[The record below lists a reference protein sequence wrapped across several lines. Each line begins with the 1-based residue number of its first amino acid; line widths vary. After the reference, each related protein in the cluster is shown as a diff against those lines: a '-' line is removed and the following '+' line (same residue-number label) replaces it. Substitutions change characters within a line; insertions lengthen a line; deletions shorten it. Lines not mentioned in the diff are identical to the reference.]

1 MRPPVVAACEPVHG
15 LKGYSRVTLPVM
27 TKHRPSLSVPLAAL
41 VSCVLGMLVGS
52 VASAQSTPG
61 DSSAPASAAAP
72 ATSESAAIPEAPP
85 AAPPRPRMG
94 LVVPLTP
101 PHQPVAKTAVKPA
114 TKAGVKPGPKPQAVA
129 ASPYQNTRGTAKAKH
144 YYTEVWGVDKLRA
157 NYTNSGNLIKFSYRV
172 IEPKLAKTLGDHENA
187 PELIGIRSNAVLHI
201 PTMEKIGQLRQ
212 MSAAEANKDYWMVF
226 SNKGNLVK
234 PGDEVSVIIGR
245 FRADGLIVE

>member
-1 MRPPVVAACEPVHG
+1 MIKQTRF
-15 LKGYSRVTLPVM
+15 
-27 TKHRPSLSVPLAAL
+27 PSAPLAAF
-41 VSCVLGMLVGS
+41 VSCFLGMLLSSAV
-52 VASAQSTPG
+52 SAQSTPG
-61 DSSAPASAAAP
+61 DSSASASAAAQ
-72 ATSESAAIPEAPP
+72 TTPEAEALPEPAP

-101 PHQPVAKTAVKPA
+101 PRQPAAHTGAKSSVKSGA
-114 TKAGVKPGPKPQAVA
+114 EAGAKLNVKLGAKPQAVV
-129 ASPYQNTRGTAKAKH
+129 ASHYQNTRGTAKSKH
-144 YYTEVWGVDKLRA
+144 YYSEVWGVDKLRA
-157 NYTNSGNLIKFSYRV
+157 SYTSSGNLIKFSYRV
-172 IEPKLAKTLGDHENA
+172 IQPKLAKTLGEHENA

-212 MSAAEANKDYWMVF
+212 MSAGEADKDYWMVF

>member
-1 MRPPVVAACEPVHG
+1 MIKQTCF
-15 LKGYSRVTLPVM
+15 
-27 TKHRPSLSVPLAAL
+27 PSAPLAAF
-41 VSCVLGMLVGS
+41 VSCFLGMLVS
-52 VASAQSTPG
+52 PAASAQSTPG
-61 DSSAPASAAAP
+61 DFSAPASAATQAR
-72 ATSESAAIPEAPP
+72 SESEALPEPAP

-101 PHQPVAKTAVKPA
+101 PRQPAAKTDVKA
-114 TKAGVKPGPKPQAVA
+114 GTKAGAKMGVNLAAKPQGVVA
-129 ASPYQNTRGTAKAKH
+129 SHYQNTRGTAKSKH
-144 YYTEVWGVDKLRA
+144 YYSEVWGVDKLRA
-157 NYTNSGNLIKFSYRV
+157 SYTSSGNLIKFSYRV
-172 IEPKLAKTLGDHENA
+172 VQPKLAKTLGDHENA

>member
-1 MRPPVVAACEPVHG
+1 MI
-15 LKGYSRVTLPVM
+15 KQTRV
-27 TKHRPSLSVPLAAL
+27 PSAPLAAF
-41 VSCVLGMLVGS
+41 VSCFLGMLLSPAVN
-52 VASAQSTPG
+52 AQSAPG
-61 DSSAPASAAAP
+61 DSSAPASAATQTP
-72 ATSESAAIPEAPP
+72 PEAEALPEPAP

-101 PHQPVAKTAVKPA
+101 PRQPAAHTGAKSGV
-114 TKAGVKPGPKPQAVA
+114 KAGAKLNVKLDAKPQAVV
-129 ASPYQNTRGTAKAKH
+129 ASHYQNTRGTAKSKH
-144 YYTEVWGVDKLRA
+144 YYSEVWGVDKLRA
-157 NYTNSGNLIKFSYRV
+157 SYTSSGNLIKFSYRV
-172 IEPKLAKTLGDHENA
+172 IQPKLAKTLGEHENA

-212 MSAAEANKDYWMVF
+212 MSGAEADKDYWMVF

>member
-1 MRPPVVAACEPVHG
+1 MLLSAAV
-15 LKGYSRVTLPVM
+15 
-27 TKHRPSLSVPLAAL
+27 
-41 VSCVLGMLVGS
+41 
-52 VASAQSTPG
+52 SAQSTPG
-61 DSSAPASAAAP
+61 DSSAPASAA
-72 ATSESAAIPEAPP
+72 TQTTPEAEALPEPAP

-101 PHQPVAKTAVKPA
+101 PHQPSAHTGVKSGA
-114 TKAGVKPGPKPQAVA
+114 KAGAKLNVKLDAKPQAVV
-129 ASPYQNTRGTAKAKH
+129 ASHYQNTRGTAKSKH
-144 YYTEVWGVDKLRA
+144 YYSEVWGVDKLRA
-157 NYTNSGNLIKFSYRV
+157 SYTSSGNLIKFSYRV
-172 IEPKLAKTLGDHENA
+172 IQPKLAKTLGEHENA

>member
-1 MRPPVVAACEPVHG
+1 MIKQTRFPTA
-15 LKGYSRVTLPVM
+15 
-27 TKHRPSLSVPLAAL
+27 PLAAFVSCFLGIL
-41 VSCVLGMLVGS
+41 VSAA
-52 VASAQSTPG
+52 ASAQSRPG
-61 DSSAPASAAAP
+61 DSSAPASAP
-72 ATSESAAIPEAPP
+72 AQTPPEAGALPEPAP

-101 PHQPVAKTAVKPA
+101 PRQPAAHTGAKSGV
-114 TKAGVKPGPKPQAVA
+114 KAGAKLNVKLDAKPQAVV
-129 ASPYQNTRGTAKAKH
+129 ASHYQNTRGTAKSKH
-144 YYTEVWGVDKLRA
+144 YYSEVWGVDKLRA
-157 NYTNSGNLIKFSYRV
+157 SYTSSGNLIKFSYRV
-172 IEPKLAKTLGDHENA
+172 IQPKLAKTLGEHENA

-212 MSAAEANKDYWMVF
+212 MSAAEADKDYWMVF

>member
-1 MRPPVVAACEPVHG
+1 MIKQTRF
-15 LKGYSRVTLPVM
+15 
-27 TKHRPSLSVPLAAL
+27 PSAPLAAF
-41 VSCVLGMLVGS
+41 VSCFLGMLVS
-52 VASAQSTPG
+52 PAVSAQSTPG
-61 DSSAPASAAAP
+61 DSSAPASAA
-72 ATSESAAIPEAPP
+72 TQTTPEAEALPEPAPP
-85 AAPPRPRMG
+85 APPRPRMG

-101 PHQPVAKTAVKPA
+101 PRQPAAHTGAKSGA
-114 TKAGVKPGPKPQAVA
+114 KAGAKLNVKLDAKPQAVV
-129 ASPYQNTRGTAKAKH
+129 ASHYQNTRGTAKSKH
-144 YYTEVWGVDKLRA
+144 YYSEVWGVDKLRA
-157 NYTNSGNLIKFSYRV
+157 SYTSSGNLIKFSYRV
-172 IEPKLAKTLGDHENA
+172 IQPKLAKTLGEHENA

>member
-1 MRPPVVAACEPVHG
+1 MIKQTRF
-15 LKGYSRVTLPVM
+15 
-27 TKHRPSLSVPLAAL
+27 PSAPLAAF
-41 VSCVLGMLVGS
+41 VSCFLGMLLSPAV
-52 VASAQSTPG
+52 SAQSTPG
-61 DSSAPASAAAP
+61 DSSAPASAAAQ
-72 ATSESAAIPEAPP
+72 TTPEAEALPEPAP

-101 PHQPVAKTAVKPA
+101 PRQPAAHTAAKSGV
-114 TKAGVKPGPKPQAVA
+114 KAGAKVNVKLDAKPQAVV
-129 ASPYQNTRGTAKAKH
+129 ASHYQNTRGTAKSKH
-144 YYTEVWGVDKLRA
+144 YYSEVWGVDKLRA
-157 NYTNSGNLIKFSYRV
+157 SYTSSGNLIKFSYRV
-172 IEPKLAKTLGDHENA
+172 IQPKLAKTLGEHENA

>member
-1 MRPPVVAACEPVHG
+1 MSPHVV
-15 LKGYSRVTLPVM
+15 
-27 TKHRPSLSVPLAAL
+27 LAAF
-41 VSCVLGMLVGS
+41 VSCFIGMLVTS
-52 VASAQSTPG
+52 AASAQSTPG
-61 DSSAPASAAAP
+61 DFSAPVSPATQAPPDAAVLSEPAP
-72 ATSESAAIPEAPP
+72 AAS
-85 AAPPRPRMG
+85 PRPRMG

-101 PHQPVAKTAVKPA
+101 PRQPAAKTAVKSG
-114 TKAGVKPGPKPQAVA
+114 TEAGAKLRVKLDAKPQAVV
-129 ASPYQNTRGTAKAKH
+129 ASRYQNTRGTAKSKH

-157 NYTNSGNLIKFSYRV
+157 SSTSSGNLIKFSYRV
-172 IEPKLAKTLGDHENA
+172 LQPKLAKTLGDHENA

-212 MSAAEANKDYWMVF
+212 MSAAEANRDYWMVF

>member
-1 MRPPVVAACEPVHG
+1 MSPHVV
-15 LKGYSRVTLPVM
+15 
-27 TKHRPSLSVPLAAL
+27 LAAF
-41 VSCVLGMLVGS
+41 VSCFLGMLVTS
-52 VASAQSTPG
+52 SASAQSTP
-61 DSSAPASAAAP
+61 DDPSAPASAATQAPREAAVLPEPAP
-72 ATSESAAIPEAPP
+72 AAA
-85 AAPPRPRMG
+85 PRPRMG

-101 PHQPVAKTAVKPA
+101 PRQPDAKT
-114 TKAGVKPGPKPQAVA
+114 GVKSRAKPGAKLGVDLDAQPQAVV
-129 ASPYQNTRGTAKAKH
+129 ASRYQNTRGTAKSKH

-157 NYTNSGNLIKFSYRV
+157 NYTSSGNLIKFSYRV
-172 IEPKLAKTLGDHENA
+172 IQPKLAKTLGDHENA

-212 MSAAEANKDYWMVF
+212 MSAAEANKYYWMVF

>member
-1 MRPPVVAACEPVHG
+1 MTTQTRFRSAPFAAF
-15 LKGYSRVTLPVM
+15 
-27 TKHRPSLSVPLAAL
+27 
-41 VSCVLGMLVGS
+41 VSCFLGMLVTFA
-52 VASAQSTPG
+52 ASAQSTLG
-61 DSSAPASAAAP
+61 DSSAPASAATQTP
-72 ATSESAAIPEAPP
+72 PEAEALPEPAP

-101 PHQPVAKTAVKPA
+101 PRQPAAKTGVKSG
-114 TKAGVKPGPKPQAVA
+114 TKAGAKLGVKLDAQPQAVVT
-129 ASPYQNTRGTAKAKH
+129 SRYQNTRGTAKSKH

-157 NYTNSGNLIKFSYRV
+157 SYTSSGNLIKFSYRV
-172 IEPKLAKTLGDHENA
+172 LQPKLAKTLGEHENA

>member
-1 MRPPVVAACEPVHG
+1 
-15 LKGYSRVTLPVM
+15 M
-27 TKHRPSLSVPLAAL
+27 TKQTPLLSAALAAL
-41 VSCVLGMLVGS
+41 VSGFLGMPVTS
-52 VASAQSTPG
+52 TASAQSTP
-61 DSSAPASAAAP
+61 DESSPSASASASAAAQATPEPTALPEP
-72 ATSESAAIPEAPP
+72 AP

-101 PHQPVAKTAVKPA
+101 PRQPVAKTVGKSGSKAA
-114 TKAGVKPGPKPQAVA
+114 AKAGVKPDAGPATVA
-129 ASPYQNTRGTAKAKH
+129 ASHYQNTRGTAKSKH
-144 YYTEVWGVDKLRA
+144 FYSEVWGVDKLRA
-157 NYTNSGNLIKFSYRV
+157 SYTSSGNLIKFSYRV
-172 IEPKLAKTLGDHENA
+172 LQPKLAKTLGDHENA

-245 FRADGLIVE
+245 FRADGLVVE

>member
-1 MRPPVVAACEPVHG
+1 MIKQTRF
-15 LKGYSRVTLPVM
+15 
-27 TKHRPSLSVPLAAL
+27 PSAPLAAF
-41 VSCVLGMLVGS
+41 VSCFLGMLVS
-52 VASAQSTPG
+52 AAASAQATPG
-61 DSSAPASAAAP
+61 DTSAPASAATQAP
-72 ATSESAAIPEAPP
+72 PEAEALPEPAP

-101 PHQPVAKTAVKPA
+101 PRQPAAHTGVKSGA
-114 TKAGVKPGPKPQAVA
+114 KAGAKLGVKLDAKPQAVV
-129 ASPYQNTRGTAKAKH
+129 ASHYQNTRGTAKSKH
-144 YYTEVWGVDKLRA
+144 YYSEVWGVDKLRA
-157 NYTNSGNLIKFSYRV
+157 NYTSSGNLIKFSYRV
-172 IEPKLAKTLGDHENA
+172 IQPKLAQTLGEHENA